1 MLLKKCLIIILLLSL
16 IVFPGCSSKSENNK
30 ESSVWTSLEGPAGTQ
45 IESLVISP
53 AYSNDHIVYALTTSG
68 LYLSSNS
75 GTTWQYALTGIAP
88 QHIISLAMSPDFAND
103 DTIFAGTEAGVLRST
118 DSGKSWAWC
127 NTGLIMPVTGYY
139 GISFA
144 FSPAYATD
152 KTVFLS
158 TISTVCRSDNCGE
171 SWSQIHT
178 FDLGRGFTHLVCCP
192 NFPQDKTLYII
203 GVGVYYS
210 TDAGNSWQASSLTQ
224 DTRDLVFSDDFAN
237 DHTMF
242 TVSDLELSMSIDG
255 GNSWNKI
262 NSGIDTAS
270 VESVAISPQYSKDHI
285 LFVVNWSSAGETI
298 LRSTDKGN
306 SWQTMY
312 TEQGPSANVTALTIS
327 PSFEKDHS
335 VFIGFYCGGI
345 SKSSNNGDSWQD
357 ISAGLPLSEMTP
369 IAISPDFN
377 ADHTLFGFT
386 ATQGLFRSLD
396 SGKSWQNIKIFDGF
410 TDQGRIIRISPNYA
424 ADHILYVVDS
434 NEISRSSD
442 GGNTWQNFSSGLPS
456 GVVALSLSPDFAHDN
471 TLYAGIENNGIYR
484 SIDGGNS
491 WTQLDIH
498 LQPNFFPALALSP
511 AFATDNTIIISTA
524 TINYDANKYT
534 GNIMKSTDRGDSWID
549 VTGNV
554 TDTYTNGYGASISF
568 SPVFATDHIVIANAN
583 KYIFIST
590 DSGTTWSKKETGI
603 LQGFNPAAVSPD
615 FDSDKTIFILN
626 YYGLL
631 YFSTDNGNSWN
642 QIPNLPQA
650 WIDSVVFS
658 PTFNTD
664 HVIFVGSSSGMF
676 RGVFTAV
683 PMTNNPITTN
693 PNFP

>member
-1 MLLKKCLIIILLLSL
+1 MLSL
-16 IVFPGCSSKSENNK
+16 IIFPGCSSTSADNQ
-30 ESSVWTSLEGPAGTQ
+30 SSFWTSLGGPTGTQ
-45 IESLVISP
+45 IESLVVSP
-53 AYSNDHIVYALTTSG
+53 AYSNDHIIYALTSSG
-68 LYLSSNS
+68 LYRSSNS

-103 DTIFAGTEAGVLRST
+103 GTIFAGTDAGVLRST

-158 TISTVCRSDNCGE
+158 TLSTVCRSDNGGE

-178 FDLGRGFTHLVCCP
+178 FDLGRGFTHLVCSP
-192 NFPQDKTLYII
+192 NFPQDKTLYVI

-210 TDAGNSWQASSLTQ
+210 TDAGNSWQASNLTQ

-242 TVSDLELSMSIDG
+242 TVSDLELSKSIDG
-255 GNSWNKI
+255 GTSWNKI
-262 NSGIDTAS
+262 NSGIDTTS
-270 VESVAISPQYSKDHI
+270 VESVAISPQFSKDHT
-285 LFVVNWSSAGETI
+285 LFVVYWSSEGETI
-298 LRSTDKGN
+298 LRSNDKGN

-312 TEQGPSANVTALTIS
+312 TEQGSSANVTALTIS

-345 SKSSNNGDSWQD
+345 SKTVNSGDSWQD
-357 ISAGLPLSEMTP
+357 ISTGLPLSEMTP
-369 IAISPDFN
+369 IVVSPDFN

-396 SGKSWQNIKIFDGF
+396 SGKSWQNIKIHDDGRNGA
-410 TDQGRIIRISPNYA
+410 DCIIRISPNYA
-424 ADHILYVVDS
+424 TDHILYVVDNS
-434 NEISRSSD
+434 GISRSSD
-442 GGNTWQNFSSGLPS
+442 GGNTWQIFSSGLPS
-456 GVVALSLSPDFAHDN
+456 GGAVVALSLSPDFAHDN

-484 SIDGGNS
+484 STDGGNS

-498 LQPNFFPALALSP
+498 LQPYFFPALALSP
-511 AFATDNTIIISTA
+511 AFATDNTLIISTG
-524 TINYDANKYT
+524 TQDNDTYKWT

-554 TDTYTNGYGASISF
+554 TDADTNGYGASISF
-568 SPVFATDHIVIANAN
+568 SPAFATDHTVIANAN
-583 KYIFIST
+583 KYIYVST

-603 LQGFNPAAVSPD
+603 LQGLFYPAAVSPD
-615 FDSDKTIFILN
+615 FASDKTIFILN

-631 YFSTDNGNSWN
+631 YFSADNGNSWN

-650 WIDSVVFS
+650 WIDSVAFS

-664 HVIFVGSSSGMF
+664 HMIFVGSSSGVF
-676 RGVFTAV
+676 REVFTAIS
-683 PMTNNPITTN
+683 MTSNPITTN
-693 PNFP
+693 P